1 MARRPEK
8 AVTSFFFLHCKNRA
22 AIIARFLVRCGIP
35 SQFLSFVAPPAPQ
48 LHFLRLR
55 SAAPHRQQP
64 GWEPR
69 GGGMSSERER
79 LRFTRSTPRRSYA

>member
-1 MARRPEK
+1 
-8 AVTSFFFLHCKNRA
+8 
-22 AIIARFLVRCGIP
+22 
-35 SQFLSFVAPPAPQ
+35 
-48 LHFLRLR
+48 LRLR